1 MNDDTHNDEDR
12 ALYAAWRRALSP
24 APEVPAA
31 MMLAAYAENRL
42 DEAAA
47 AEVEWALVADSSLID
62 DILAARHPDPVLQV
76 TPEIF
81 RRAEAAHRLAQG
93 AEVIRFVPR
102 TRATLTGMR
111 GVIAWGAVAATVVL
125 VSCMGFDLGIEVQ
138 RAIEGTANATP
149 VDIFADPSAG

>member
-12 ALYAAWRRALSP
+12 ALFAEWRRVLPPVA
-24 APEVPAA
+24 EMPAA

-62 DILAARHPDPVLQV
+62 DVLAARHPDPVLQV

-81 RRAEAAHRLAQG
+81 RRAEAAHRQAQG
-93 AEVIRFVPR
+93 ATIIRFAPR
-102 TRATLTGMR
+102 GRPPLTGMR

-138 RAIEGTANATP
+138 QAIEGTANATP
-149 VDIFADPSAG
+149 VDIFADPNAG